1 MKNGASTSNGWKT
14 VRLAEIDRHVHRTL
28 NPLDYPDEVFE
39 YYSIP
44 AFQASGKPT
53 LERGEAILSNKLL
66 VESRMIL
73 FGKLNPEV
81 LKVWLVDS
89 ESEHRK
95 IASTEFLPVLATEN
109 AHPEFLYYL
118 CQSSLVVK
126 EAKQLVS
133 GSTPSRQRV
142 EARSF
147 YNIVVPLPPLP
158 EQRAIAH
165 ILRAVQ
171 AAREA
176 RQREVSLERERK
188 AALMAHLFTHGTR
201 GEPTKQTPMGEIPKS
216 WGVTTIGDIAE
227 FLQYGTSRECTTEPI
242 GMPVL
247 RIPNVIGGKVDTGD
261 LKYLELQG
269 DEADR
274 LRLAVGDIL
283 FVRTNGRREYTGR
296 CAVFMGEPEEAS
308 FASYLIRARLKPDTL
323 LPQFAQ
329 FYATT
334 PRGSSYLAGR
344 ASNAADGKF
353 NINTQTI
360 NSVLVPQPSLD
371 EQGEIVEVINACD
384 AKIAALERESALL
397 EELFRALLEELMTG
411 RVAVAGVGERNG

>member
-1 MKNGASTSNGWKT
+1 M
-14 VRLAEIDRHVHRTL
+14 
-28 NPLDYPDEVFE
+28 
-39 YYSIP
+39 
-44 AFQASGKPT
+44 
-53 LERGEAILSNKLL
+53 
-66 VESRMIL
+66 
-73 FGKLNPEV
+73 
-81 LKVWLVDS
+81 
-89 ESEHRK
+89 
-95 IASTEFLPVLATEN
+95 
-109 AHPEFLYYL
+109 
-118 CQSSLVVK
+118 SL
-126 EAKQLVS
+126 
-133 GSTPSRQRV
+133 
-142 EARSF
+142 
-147 YNIVVPLPPLP
+147 PLPPIP

-165 ILRAVQ
+165 VLRAVQ

-176 RQREVSLERERK
+176 RQREVNLERERK

-201 GEPTKQTPMGEIPKS
+201 GEPTKLTPMGEIPKS

-242 GMPVL
+242 GVPVL
-247 RIPNVIGGKVDTGD
+247 RIPNVIGGKVDTD
-261 LKYLELQG
+261 ALKYLELQG

-308 FASYLIRARLKPDTL
+308 FASYLIHARLKPDTL

-371 EQGEIVEVINACD
+371 EQGEIVEVITACD

-397 EELFRALLEELMTG
+397 DELFRALLEELMTG
-411 RVAVAGVGERNG
+411 RVSVAGIEEDNG